1 MPNFLSLVQRPHHS
15 VRVKPQSRECHG
27 LKRWI
32 EAARLRLHR
41 NVLAIACGRAGTLD
55 EVPAG
60 CRHLAGVPREPPSK
74 RQNPDSSVTKIDG
87 IISKLT

>member
-32 EAARLRLHR
+32 EAARKRLHR
-41 NVLAIACGRAGTLD
+41 NVLAIACGRAASWAKSRQAAGTWRAFL
-55 EVPAG
+55 EN
-60 CRHLAGVPREPPSK
+60 RHPSA
-74 RQNPDSSVTKIDG
+74 RIPTHP
-87 IISKLT
+87 

>member
-32 EAARLRLHR
+32 EAARKRLHR
-41 NVLAIACGRAGTLD
+41 NVLAIACGRAGRSPGRL
-55 EVPAG
+55 PAPG
-60 CRHLAGVPREPPSK
+60 GR
-74 RQNPDSSVTKIDG
+74 SSRTAIQAPESRLIRNKN
-87 IISKLT
+87 